1 MDKELTNSS
10 DIIGMFCRLNMNSKH
25 NLPIRPS
32 EMGIL
37 IYTQKQTNSVTP
49 LMISQFFGITK
60 PSVST
65 IIKALIKLGYL
76 EKHKS
81 TDDKRSYSI
90 TITNKGQKLVETTYD
105 EYFRTIEILK
115 EKMGHDN
122 FTQFIK
128 LVNTANN
135 ILEANKD
142 KKEENR

>member
-1 MDKELTNSS
+1 MDKELINSS

-65 IIKALIKLGYL
+65 IIKSLIKQKYL
-76 EKHKS
+76 EKKIS
-81 TDDKRSYSI
+81 ATDKRSYQLAI
-90 TITNKGQKLVETTYD
+90 TDKGQKLVDSTFN
-105 EYFRTIEILK
+105 EYFKTIEVLN

-128 LVNTANN
+128 LLNTANN

-142 KKEENR
+142 KKEEK